1 MNICIFDSNLILLMV
16 MYVVVLCYL
25 FSIHTT
31 EVFITTPPEFQTQL
45 SHFIVEEYIST
56 TSANMG
62 IEIISVPDML
72 GSADALRAVA
82 DRIRGDFIVVNSDL
96 ISQINLGVLI
106 NTHRLKTSD
115 VTMMLSSVSIEE
127 TIEMNKKVK
136 GGSSSGSGGTK
147 AAPVKPTKIEEED
160 QEYIGI
166 CEDGRVMIKI
176 PALEIDDESHLTFS
190 KALIQKSCGSGGK
203 LRFRSDLID
212 TGVYCMS
219 FWILEFLMNKKTI
232 STIRTDLL
240 PYLVQRQHQSTE
252 YLLQHMPGL
261 EHRRRGLQVLEPWLV
276 KTRAITESFLMPPL
290 AVNAPP
296 LPPSTLFSSV
306 THTAAGT
313 SAASTTT
320 QDSVTASA
328 STSCPGNVAEMS
340 SSCFLSPISR
350 SRKPSTSISPSGD
363 DSVTQ
368 HSTTARSQSSV
379 PDTDSSDSADL
390 LRCFAVLV
398 ESPTDI
404 SPYPVVCQRVT
415 NFQAYMSL
423 NR

>member
-1 MNICIFDSNLILLMV
+1 
-16 MYVVVLCYL
+16 
-25 FSIHTT
+25 
-31 EVFITTPPEFQTQL
+31 
-45 SHFIVEEYIST
+45 
-56 TSANMG
+56 MG
-62 IEIISVPDML
+62 IEIIPVPDML

-127 TIEMNKKVK
+127 TMEMNKKVK
-136 GGSSSGSGGTK
+136 GGSSSGSGGGKTAS
-147 AAPVKPTKIEEED
+147 AAVKPTKIEEED

-166 CEDGRVMIKI
+166 CEDGRVMIKT

-190 KALIQKSCGSGGK
+190 KPLIQKSCGSGGK
-203 LRFRSDLID
+203 LRFRCDLID

-219 FWILEFLMNKKTI
+219 FWILEFLSSSKFI

-252 YLLQHMPGL
+252 YLLQHLPGL

-296 LPPSTLFSSV
+296 LPPSNLLSCVSEGLTPALS
-306 THTAAGT
+306 
-313 SAASTTT
+313 
-320 QDSVTASA
+320 
-328 STSCPGNVAEMS
+328 STSTGSGSGSGAGNVAEMS
-340 SSCFLSPISR
+340 TACFLSPIVPRRQPAS
-350 SRKPSTSISPSGD
+350 SIVSPSGD
-363 DSVTQ
+363 DDSVTQ
-368 HSTTARSQSSV
+368 QSGTVPSQSSLLE
-379 PDTDSSDSADL
+379 TETESEDL
-390 LRCFAVLV
+390 LRCFAVLI
-398 ESPTDI
+398 ESPKEL
-404 SPYPVVCQRVT
+404 SPYPVICQRVT
-415 NFQAYMSL
+415 NFQSYMSL
-423 NR
+423 NRYTIPTLH